1 MGARER
7 LPVGRVDVHVRGE
20 WRASRSAAVVARKRL
35 PVGPEHARYCERAHT
50 GVGGGERRT

>member
-1 MGARER
+1 
-7 LPVGRVDVHVRGE
+7 
-20 WRASRSAAVVARKRL
+20 VVARKPL